1 MINVGLIPLDS
12 RPCNTS
18 WVVDL
23 GKIGNLNIIMYPRNK
38 CGYLH
43 NGANLDDMLTWLDN
57 NVSKMDYL
65 IISSDGLSFGGLIQ
79 ARKAQIDL
87 DYALKRFEIFKEYKK
102 KYPHLKIYMFDTCMR
117 TSISAIDEE
126 SQFYW
131 SKMNEYSL
139 YRGSDGV
146 ETDEE

>member
-23 GKIGNLNIIMYPRNK
+23 GKIGNANVIMYPREK
-38 CGYLH
+38 CGFLH
-43 NGANLDDMLTWLDN
+43 NGAVLDDILSWLN
-57 NVSKMDYL
+57 EHVSEMDYL

-87 DYALKRFEIFKEYKK
+87 EYALEKFNIFKDIKLFHK
-102 KYPHLKIYMFDTCMR
+102 HSLPDSHNNIMR
-117 TSISAIDEE
+117 
-126 SQFYW
+126 
-131 SKMNEYSL
+131 
-139 YRGSDGV
+139 
-146 ETDEE
+146 